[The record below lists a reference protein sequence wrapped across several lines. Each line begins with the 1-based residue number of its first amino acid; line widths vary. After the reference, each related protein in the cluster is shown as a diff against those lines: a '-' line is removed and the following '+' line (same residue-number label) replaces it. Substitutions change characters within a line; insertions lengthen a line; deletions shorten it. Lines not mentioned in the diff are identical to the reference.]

1 MSIPIVHIYTMS
13 PCLYHE
19 SLPIKPRAE
28 SVKMCDHSLFYDSKH
43 HILPF
48 ERDGAVRISF
58 TKDELVTLGIHE
70 WNTTVF
76 VEHTVNKY
84 KVKEKRFMISHKYD
98 KFLQH
103 KEIILTDNF
112 SMKVW
117 LSVKLPKA
125 SLEDISHMVN
135 YWDWFPVFQQSLEWG
150 TSSSNVVKEFQ

>member
-1 MSIPIVHIYTMS
+1 M
-13 PCLYHE
+13 
-19 SLPIKPRAE
+19 
-28 SVKMCDHSLFYDSKH
+28 
-43 HILPF
+43 
-48 ERDGAVRISF
+48 
-58 TKDELVTLGIHE
+58 
-70 WNTTVF
+70 F

-135 YWDWFPVFQQSLEWG
+135 Y
-150 TSSSNVVKEFQ
+150 